1 MDLRQLET
9 LLAVAE
15 EGSFTAA
22 ADRLHTVQSNVSEHV
37 RQLEAELGVQ
47 LLVRSRRGTVPTEF
61 GVAVLERAR
70 RIRSELE
77 ALRKDLSMLQGLETG
92 DASSASSVP

>member
-1 MDLRQLET
+1 MSDSSETARIGRAGGASVDIRQLET

-47 LLVRSRRGTVPTEF
+47 LLVREP
-61 GVAVLERAR
+61 ARAR
-70 RIRSELE
+70 CRP
-77 ALRKDLSMLQGLETG
+77 
-92 DASSASSVP
+92 SSA